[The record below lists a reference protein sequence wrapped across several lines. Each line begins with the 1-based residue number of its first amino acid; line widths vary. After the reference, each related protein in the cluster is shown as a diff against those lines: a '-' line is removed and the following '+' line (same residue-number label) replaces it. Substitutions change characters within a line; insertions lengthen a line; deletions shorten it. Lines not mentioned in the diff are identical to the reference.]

1 MEINGQQNT
10 VQQTTTPASSAQTQ
24 PVNEQ
29 ETQAQE
35 TELSTESTV
44 NLSPEAQKLS
54 EDSTSNET
62 TTIISTQEEAEE
74 SVTQFQ
80 QDAAND
86 PSLTES
92 AQSNTL
98 TSDQVSRL
106 IG

>member
-35 TELSTESTV
+35 TELNTESTV
-44 NLSPEAQKLS
+44 TLSPEAQKLS
-54 EDSTSNET
+54 EDNTSTET
-62 TTIISTQEEAEE
+62 TTTISTQEEAED
-74 SVTQFQ
+74 SVAQLQ
-80 QDAAND
+80 KDAAND
-86 PSLTES
+86 PSLTQS
-92 AQSNTL
+92 AQSNSL

>member
-10 VQQTTTPASSAQTQ
+10 VQQTTAPASSVSTP

-35 TELSTESTV
+35 TELNTESTV
-44 NLSPEAQKLS
+44 NLSTEAQKLS
-54 EDSTSNET
+54 EDDTSNET
-62 TTIISTQEEAEE
+62 TTTLSTQEEAEE
-74 SVTQFQ
+74 SVAQFQ

-86 PSLTES
+86 PSLTQS
-92 AQSNTL
+92 AQSSSL

>member
-10 VQQTTTPASSAQTQ
+10 VQQTTPASSVST
-24 PVNEQ
+24 PPPINEQ

-44 NLSPEAQKLS
+44 NLSTKAQRLS
-54 EDSTSNET
+54 EEDTSNET
-62 TTIISTQEEAEE
+62 TTTISTQEEAEE
-74 SVTQFQ
+74 SVAQFQ

-86 PSLTES
+86 PSLTQS
-92 AQSNTL
+92 AQSSSL
-98 TSDQVSRL
+98 TSDQVSQL